1 MMGIVCLTRKKV
13 SMSLSALQ
21 KKGGSYSLFTIVVLA
36 TAAGSL
42 TQTVMNSML
51 GGVGADFGID
61 ASVGQW
67 LTTIYMLVLG
77 ITVPIVTWLS
87 QKLSVKNIVYLA
99 LGFFFLGSAVA
110 LAAPNFGVLLAG
122 RVLQAIAA
130 GITIPL
136 LQAIAMTRFPRERV
150 GTMMGIAGIAM
161 GFAPNIGPLIGGV
174 LVDSWGWRS
183 FFVLFI
189 VLVVL
194 LAIATFLFVESESNP
209 ARDASLD
216 VPSFVLST
224 VGFGGLL
231 LGLSNAASLGTINY
245 LVWLPLA
252 VGAIGI
258 VLFVKRQQ
266 SIEKPLIN
274 MRIFESATYRVSFIA
289 QNLLNACFMGITLIV
304 PLYVQG
310 LCGGTAVEA
319 GLVFIPATILA
330 LVLNPVAGIAAD
342 RVGIRPVVLLGSVL
356 LTVGSVTMAFMDAST
371 PLWLVTLLQTIRGAG
386 VSSLVGP
393 LITLGMR
400 DLPREIAMDGSAFF
414 STVRQACASL
424 GTAGMVLIITAVNSM
439 GGVSVLAYQLAF
451 GLSAVFAVCTLILA
465 IWKVR

>member
-1 MMGIVCLTRKKV
+1 
-13 SMSLSALQ
+13 MSLAALQ

-51 GGVGADFGID
+51 VGVGADFGVD
-61 ASVGQW
+61 ASIGQW
-67 LTTIYMLVLG
+67 LTTIYMLILG

-87 QKLSVKNIVYLA
+87 QKLSVKNIVYLS
-99 LGFFFLGSAVA
+99 LGFFFVGSLVA
-110 LAAPNFGVLLAG
+110 WLAPSFAVLLAG

-183 FFVLFI
+183 FFALFI
-189 VLVVL
+189 GLVVL
-194 LAIATFLFVESESNP
+194 LALATFLFVESEDNP

-216 VPSFVLST
+216 TPSFALST
-224 VGFGGLL
+224 LGFGGLL
-231 LGLSNAASLGTINY
+231 LGLSNAASLGEVNAF
-245 LVWLPLA
+245 VWLPLL
-252 VGAIGI
+252 VGI
-258 VLFVKRQQ
+258 VGLALFVKRQN

-319 GLVFIPATILA
+319 GLVFIPATVLA

-342 RVGIRPVVLLGSVL
+342 RFGIRPVVLTGSVL
-356 LTVGSVTMAFMDAST
+356 LTAGSVSMAFMDAST

-400 DLPREIAMDGSAFF
+400 DLPREVAMDGSAFF

-424 GTAGMVLIITAVNSM
+424 GTAGMVLIITAVNAA
-439 GGVSVLAYQLAF
+439 GGVSALAYQLAF
-451 GLSAVFAVCTLILA
+451 GLSAIFAVATLILA
-465 IWKVR
+465 IWKVK

>member
-1 MMGIVCLTRKKV
+1 
-13 SMSLSALQ
+13 MSLSALQ
-21 KKGGSYSLFTIVVLA
+21 KKGGSYSLFAIVVLA

-61 ASVGQW
+61 ASIGQW

-87 QKLSVKNIVYLA
+87 QKLSVKNIVYLS
-99 LGFFFLGSAVA
+99 LGFFFFGSVVA
-110 LAAPNFGVLLAG
+110 LIAPSFEVLLAG

-136 LQAIAMTRFPRERV
+136 IQAIAMTRFPRERV

-194 LAIATFLFVESESNP
+194 LAIATFLFVERESNP

-224 VGFGGLL
+224 MGFGGLL
-231 LGLSNAASLGTINY
+231 LGLSNAASLGTINH

-252 VGAIGI
+252 VGVIGI
-258 VLFVKRQQ
+258 VLFFRRQK
-266 SIEKPLIN
+266 SIEKPLID

-356 LTVGSVTMAFMDAST
+356 LTLGSVTMAFMDANT

-424 GTAGMVLIITAVNSM
+424 GTAGMVLIITAVNGM
-439 GGVSVLAYQLAF
+439 GGVSALAYQLAF
-451 GLSAVFAVCTLILA
+451 GLSALFAVCTLVLA